1 MPNAKRTMIKNYF
14 VNYLQEL
21 YDKGTP
27 VLRKMGVRCGS
38 WGYHG
43 NQSWDN
49 LWIGR
54 IMVEQCKSDNYETSY
69 ITFFNERVHLFW
81 PWLVMTTRVLTITR
95 R

>member
-1 MPNAKRTMIKNYF
+1 MIKNYF

-27 VLRKMGVRCGS
+27 VLEEDGRGDVVA

-49 LWIGR
+49 LGSR
-54 IMVEQCKSDNYETSY
+54 QN
-69 ITFFNERVHLFW
+69 NG
-81 PWLVMTTRVLTITR
+81 
-95 R
+95 